1 MDDKRLGTS
10 IVIFTLIIM
19 VAYFV
24 WAFSPFIGFSRWI
37 PPSVSIWA
45 YRLPVV
51 LAVYFMLGI
60 IIWIGWTMAST
71 PPPLPIENPLDF
83 EKDKEENSLE
93 EKIG

>member
-10 IVIFTLIIM
+10 IVVFTTIIM
-19 VAYFV
+19 VAYFF
-24 WAFSPFIGFSRWI
+24 WAFSPFIGLSRWI
-37 PPSVSIWA
+37 PPSVTVWA

-51 LAVYFMLGI
+51 LGVYFMLGI